1 MATTPTPI
9 PMPTSTG
16 TLRLLTPYQGADG
29 GADGGRG
36 GASGGA
42 YAMAVREPM
51 GSPRSDVSEPVML
64 ANSSTHGGEEADW
77 TTTTSA
83 RTRTLLA
90 LLAARSL
97 ALVIPSAEASAEVL
111 SGGGTSGP
119 EVTVRSTVTIAS
131 WRPPLPPPEACM
143 RLLRPAAGEAAL
155 PPQFALTVQLSPSDG
170 GEGQS

>member
-1 MATTPTPI
+1 
-9 PMPTSTG
+9 MPTSTG
-16 TLRLLTPYQGADG
+16 TLRLLIPYQGANG

-42 YAMAVREPM
+42 YAMAVREPV
-51 GSPRSDVSEPVML
+51 GSPRSDASELMML

-77 TTTTSA
+77 TTTKSA
-83 RTRTLLA
+83 RTRTPLA
-90 LLAARSL
+90 LPADRPLAFT
-97 ALVIPSAEASAEVL
+97 IPSAEASADVL

-131 WRPPLPPPEACM
+131 WRPPPPPMPPPEVCM
-143 RLLRPAAGEAAL
+143 RLLRPAAGEAVLPAQLALAVQL
-155 PPQFALTVQLSPSDG
+155 PPGDG